1 VQSLVAEKPF
11 LEEALEKGIINY
23 GGLARDIRPKVEEEL
38 GGEASVQSI
47 VMALSRLGEKTKLR
61 NGGIPLFSFTSEI
74 ILKTSIADVSIARS
88 PTLMGKMK
96 SIYELADFDRGEVL
110 SVILGSYEVTILIS
124 EKYRERLLSLLA
136 AEKLLN
142 VEKDL
147 VSVSMS
153 FPKDFL
159 YTPGVLYRVVKE
171 LEWENIN
178 IFEIVST
185 LTELTFIVNKKDAM
199 KSYGVLSQLTKARTD

>member
-1 VQSLVAEKPF
+1 
-11 LEEALEKGIINY
+11 
-23 GGLARDIRPKVEEEL
+23 
-38 GGEASVQSI
+38 
-47 VMALSRLGEKTKLR
+47 
-61 NGGIPLFSFTSEI
+61 
-74 ILKTSIADVSIARS
+74 
-88 PTLMGKMK
+88 
-96 SIYELADFDRGEVL
+96 
-110 SVILGSYEVTILIS
+110 
-124 EKYRERLLSLLA
+124 
-136 AEKLLN
+136 LN